1 MIDEPKDDGD
11 SKDSV
16 PPHRVPPPMDRASES
31 VVNPVD
37 PAGRSRDAPLMKQT
51 TAIESGEIEISP
63 ASFAAPSSASPS
75 SSGAT
80 SLPPASLDP
89 PPSTIIANAMGRGKQ
104 RLSLGAIVGIG
115 GAIFLLVVGLA
126 LLLFR

>member
-1 MIDEPKDDGD
+1 ME
-11 SKDSV
+11 
-16 PPHRVPPPMDRASES
+16 RASES
-31 VVNPVD
+31 IVNPGQPVD
-37 PAGRSRDAPLMKQT
+37 RDSGWRSSPTKQT

-63 ASFAAPSSASPS
+63 ASFAAPSSASPGS
-75 SSGAT
+75 SNAA

-89 PPSTIIANAMGRGKQ
+89 PPSAIIANAMGRGKQ

-115 GAIFLLVVGLA
+115 GAIFVVLVGLA